1 MHFKISLTILM
12 LGMRLLANSQ
22 TLDTSKLKLNLL
34 RAPSSP
40 AANLLGFAVSDIEK
54 PSDVSDFMFTLQSA
68 TGTNSLFPT
77 NYAVDLA
84 PFWIFRS
91 GSLTTDKFASRKF
104 NDVFKQSF
112 VVSTAIR
119 NADTS
124 NADYDSRNLYQSMGI
139 KFSIIRGSLSKK
151 TIALL
156 ESIHEL
162 QSEIASGINQ
172 AIAEKLES
180 DSNYQSL
187 KRSRQVKL
195 AEKMDPDHAEVVAIS
210 QKMEK
215 RLEKI
220 KATIVKTY
228 TEELASLQKQAAAF
242 KIERFGF
249 FMDFAGG
256 MSLEYIDRTFNKSS
270 VYNAGVWLN
279 FGANYQ
285 NGFSLMG
292 ITRFF
297 QNPDKVFTE
306 SNGTY
311 NSANISTLDAGAR
324 IVYDHPGSG
333 FSLSTEAIYRSVLTN
348 NTIDPSW
355 RWVLNADYDIGNNQR
370 LTLLF
375 GRAFNG
381 TTTSDGNVI
390 AALNFLKGIGNNR

>member
-1 MHFKISLTILM
+1 MHFKISLSILM
-12 LGMRLLANSQ
+12 LVCGLLANAQ

-68 TGTNSLFPT
+68 TGTNSLFPS

-91 GSLTTDKFASRKF
+91 GALTTDRFSSKNFS
-104 NDVFKQSF
+104 DVFKQSF

-124 NADYDSRNLYQSMGI
+124 SSDYDARNLYQSMGI

-151 TIALL
+151 TTTLL

-162 QSEIASGINQ
+162 QSEIASGINL
-172 AIAEKLES
+172 AISEKLES
-180 DSNYQSL
+180 DSIYQSL
-187 KRSRQVKL
+187 KRARQIKL

-210 QKMEK
+210 LKMEK

-220 KATIVKTY
+220 KASIVKTY

-256 MSLEYIDRTFNKSS
+256 MSLEYIDRTFNKSR

-324 IVYDHPGSG
+324 IVYDHPGSR
-333 FSLSTEAIYRSVLTN
+333 FSLSTEAIYRSVLTK

-355 RWVLNADYDIGNNQR
+355 RWVMNAEYDIGNNQR

-390 AALNFLKGIGNNR
+390 AALNFLKGIGNSR